1 MEISN
6 LLSDR
11 VKSLK
16 ASAIREIFKMVGK
29 SDIISFAGG
38 IPSPELFPAKE
49 LGKIADKILE
59 NNGAKALIYGITEG
73 YAPLIEIVEKRNK
86 EKNK

>member
-73 YAPLIEIVEKRNK
+73 YAPLIEIV
-86 EKNK
+86 